1 MGMEEVL
8 NRLLENRR
16 RIVVLGIGNTLRR
29 DDCFGVYVASLLKRF
44 NLENVLVLEAG
55 VSPEAFL
62 DDILKFKPSHLII
75 VDAVEVKRKPGDL
88 IIARL
93 DDVVDDVAL
102 STHKLPLTL
111 LVKYLRLMGFNGEV
125 VLVGV
130 QPGDLSFGETPTPEV
145 KKAIHIVTDLLKTV
159 LSSKP
164 HV

>member
-1 MGMEEVL
+1 MEEEVL

-16 RIVVLGIGNTLRR
+16 RVVVLGIGNTLRR

-44 NLENVLVLEAG
+44 NLENVLVLEASF
-55 VSPEAFL
+55 SPEAFL

-88 IIARL
+88 IIARF
-93 DDVVDDVAL
+93 DDVVDDATL

-111 LVKYLRLMGFNGEV
+111 LVKYLKLMGFNGEV

>member
-1 MGMEEVL
+1 MEEAL
-8 NRLLENRR
+8 NRLLENKHRV
-16 RIVVLGIGNTLRR
+16 VVLGVGNTLRR
-29 DDCFGVYVASLLKRF
+29 DDCFGVYVTSLLKQF

-62 DDILKFKPSHLII
+62 DDILEFKPSHLII

-102 STHKLPLTL
+102 STHRLPLTL

-125 VLVGV
+125 ILVGV
-130 QPGDLSFGETPTPEV
+130 QPGDLSFGETPTSEV
-145 KKAIHIVTDLLKTV
+145 KKAAHIVADLLKTV
-159 LSSKP
+159 LSNKP
-164 HV
+164 HM